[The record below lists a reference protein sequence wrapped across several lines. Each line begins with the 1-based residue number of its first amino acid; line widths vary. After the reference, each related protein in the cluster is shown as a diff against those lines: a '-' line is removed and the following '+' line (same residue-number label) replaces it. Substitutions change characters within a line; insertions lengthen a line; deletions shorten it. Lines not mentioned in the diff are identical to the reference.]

1 MMVIRS
7 PSCGHQQVLLH
18 KNTLLLLCLSKL
30 LRFSFQYMIPLVNTT
45 KNHCTRFRGQLT
57 STSCQELIISQLLF
71 RPG

>member
-1 MMVIRS
+1 MMVRRS
-7 PSCGHQQVLLH
+7 LSCGHQQVLLH

-30 LRFSFQYMIPLVNTT
+30 LRFSFQYMIPLVNTN
-45 KNHCTRFRGQLT
+45 NHRTRFRGQLT